1 VAVSILALH
10 GRVFMRGRKKFLGS
24 NVDPVSAG
32 LATGAACLAVAG
44 SHCVYPAGMA
54 RLAR

>member
-1 VAVSILALH
+1 MAVSILALH